1 MLLVL
6 SDPPLLICSLHLVS
20 SISWGSYL
28 FLKNKTKRS
37 LVVFWACKICLW
49 VNCTDPLRALSE
61 AVQDNKKRS
70 PIVSLAV
77 KLVAGNS
84 HLFSLNRRISLH
96 NFASFVNPSLFTKI
110 EGRILLRNQRS
121 NILASPCIAVPAHY
135 TAMFCLSLLQPS
147 AHGDA
152 KQICRSCSSPRSAK
166 KQNPQPSCT
175 AHHTTK
181 LPVSSLPKTGGAS
194 LRPWTAERI
203 TIERA
208 TLEWITNTLPENWNV
223 KIFEKKNSQENV
235 GKERERYGLQSS
247 NWCRPLKDI
256 FQSCTWASW
265 PRIDSG
271 VHPRGM

>member
-1 MLLVL
+1 MFSELAKFVSGSTALIRCERFL
-6 SDPPLLICSLHLVS
+6 KQFKITRNDPQ
-20 SISWGSYL
+20 L
-28 FLKNKTKRS
+28 FLWLSNLSQATLIS
-37 LVVFWACKICLW
+37 SHSTEEFL
-49 VNCTDPLRALSE
+49 CTILQ
-61 AVQDNKKRS
+61 V
-70 PIVSLAV
+70 
-77 KLVAGNS
+77 
-84 HLFSLNRRISLH
+84 
-96 NFASFVNPSLFTKI
+96 FVNPSLFTKI

-121 NILASPCIAVPAHY
+121 NILASPCSAVPAHY

-147 AHGDA
+147 AHGGA
-152 KQICRSCSSPRSAK
+152 KQSCRSCSSPWSAK

-175 AHHTTK
+175 AHNHTTK

-194 LRPWTAERI
+194 LRPWTTERI

-223 KIFEKKNSQENV
+223 KIFEKKKSQENV

-256 FQSCTWASW
+256 FQSCIWASW